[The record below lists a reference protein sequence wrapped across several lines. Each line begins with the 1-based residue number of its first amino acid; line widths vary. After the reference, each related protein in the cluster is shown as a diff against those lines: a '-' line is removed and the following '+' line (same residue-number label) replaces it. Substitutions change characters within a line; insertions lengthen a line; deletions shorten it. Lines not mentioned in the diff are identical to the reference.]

1 MVAKWAEIE
10 RRNQSREGG
19 RELGRAIK
27 GGDVASGDGDD
38 GGDGDVVRGRKMV
51 LL

>member
-19 RELGRAIK
+19 RAIK
-27 GGDVASGDGDD
+27 GGDVASDDGDV
-38 GGDGDVVRGRKMV
+38 GDAGDVVRGRKMV
-51 LL
+51 LF

>member
-19 RELGRAIK
+19 RAIK
-27 GGDVASGDGDD
+27 GGDVASDDGDD
-38 GGDGDVVRGRKMV
+38 GGGAGDVVRGRKMV
-51 LL
+51 LF